1 MTEIL
6 TSVDDFGEQFIQAE
20 KFCRLS
26 AARVM
31 FADYA
36 LIVRD
41 FAPRFGKRESPIDDA
56 KRAAIDDFLIDHSG
70 VISIPQARQT
80 VTNTRIPIERGHK
93 LGYRLPYY
101 GRAAVMQV
109 SDPPRLLDI
118 KGCGVQ
124 PGGTPVKESHST
136 GLLLASDAIHEFLF
150 AGLCAAAFQHARA
163 SFAVLPC
170 YAVIDL
176 GFHAVAWR
184 SHRVERA
191 VMLVRRAH
199 RRPRTLWDD
208 DEPPSDT
215 LVRVMRDMA
224 LLLGR
229 YGIASTAGDYRLDRH
244 SDGLVLHARGENFVF
259 KGEEAARV
267 AAATRYSGG
276 TLPIDAINFQCTAGQ
291 PQLFDFGSF
300 HSRSEFSAPIFIAS
314 SAAEVDLIGEF
325 VHPDDP
331 RFPCADICRIPK
343 RANRLASKWA
353 GQYARGEIDGASI
366 GGEIEQFVRQCF
378 RKLQE
383 RQRLCRRDD

>member
-109 SDPPRLLDI
+109 SHPPRLLDI

-150 AGLCAAAFQHARA
+150 AGLCAA
-163 SFAVLPC
+163 LPE
-170 YAVIDL
+170 DQPL
-176 GFHAVAWR
+176 G
-184 SHRVERA
+184 
-191 VMLVRRAH
+191 L
-199 RRPRTLWDD
+199 
-208 DEPPSDT
+208 EP
-215 LVRVMRDMA
+215 
-224 LLLGR
+224 GR
-229 YGIASTAGDYRLDRH
+229 
-244 SDGLVLHARGENFVF
+244 
-259 KGEEAARV
+259 
-267 AAATRYSGG
+267 
-276 TLPIDAINFQCTAGQ
+276 
-291 PQLFDFGSF
+291 
-300 HSRSEFSAPIFIAS
+300 
-314 SAAEVDLIGEF
+314 
-325 VHPDDP
+325 
-331 RFPCADICRIPK
+331 
-343 RANRLASKWA
+343 
-353 GQYARGEIDGASI
+353 
-366 GGEIEQFVRQCF
+366 
-378 RKLQE
+378 
-383 RQRLCRRDD
+383 